1 MFFRPRTGWP
11 HFKTTIAFIS
21 GGILTSAVF
30 YWLEM
35 KKFYRFLLTLVL
47 TGAFGTVFGASPFE
61 APGENDGVAIN
72 QTDMLI
78 YPYSMTSS
86 GILTGE
92 AQVVISVD
100 SEGKLGDVLVVGY
113 TNVAFAD
120 AAVVA
125 LKRWTY
131 EAARVH
137 GVARS
142 SRAYVLFKFKNDM
155 GAMIQK
161 IPSLNDSSILRSL
174 SERYV
179 FMPCK
184 LRDLDRIPIPTEV
197 IAPVPPKGGLAQKRV
212 VTVEFYIDDQGH
224 VRMPAID
231 RSEADDAYA
240 AAAVRAVEQWRFEP
254 PLRKGRP
261 VLVLAQQNF
270 SFVPKP

>member
-1 MFFRPRTGWP
+1 M
-11 HFKTTIAFIS
+11 
-21 GGILTSAVF
+21 VF
-30 YWLEM
+30 YPLEM
-35 KKFYRFLLTLVL
+35 KPFYRLLLTLSL
-47 TGAFGTVFGASPFE
+47 TGVFGVLSGATPFE

-72 QTDMLI
+72 QTDMLV
-78 YPYSMTSS
+78 YPYSMTMS

-100 SEGKLGDVLVVGY
+100 AAGKLGDVLVVGY

-120 AAVVA
+120 AAVGA

-137 GVARS
+137 GAPRS

-155 GAMIQK
+155 GVMIQK
-161 IPSLNDSSILRSL
+161 LPSMNDASILRSL
-174 SERYV
+174 SERYIYT
-179 FMPCK
+179 PCK

-197 IAPVPPKGGLAQKRV
+197 VAPVPPKGGLSEKRV
-212 VTVEFYIDDQGH
+212 VTVEFYIDDQGR

-270 SFVPKP
+270 SFVPKPQ